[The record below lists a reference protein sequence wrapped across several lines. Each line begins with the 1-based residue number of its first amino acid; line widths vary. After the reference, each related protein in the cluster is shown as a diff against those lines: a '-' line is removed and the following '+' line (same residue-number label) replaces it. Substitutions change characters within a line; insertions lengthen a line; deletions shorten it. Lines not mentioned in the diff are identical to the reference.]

1 MVTTVAGTVFVYFAW
16 RMVIYALEYMA
27 SEVGRKASRY
37 SDGSVFAFSAIYTGA
52 TYANFIFLSVQF
64 NSPTFWALLLVTFVN
79 IIVVQGGLM
88 VDLDYLF
95 MYYVGVSQYWHR
107 LYTLKVWYF
116 EFFRNMKHDMAVRV
130 ANCGGNPSPELQ
142 LALIRGRATVL
153 QLNWVHN
160 DIKMSSE
167 FQALACAGTA
177 VAMEI
182 ALTYLPVGS
191 DSITAKLSDRRG
203 VLYIY
208 CVNILFSFVAQYIAR
223 RRLRQKVRGCI
234 FAYASRSVYSYSVH
248 KRLLHPTVLTCCHLY
263 LSAPDLRLPIARNR
277 C

>member
-1 MVTTVAGTVFVYFAW
+1 MTPITIPSPHTTGTVFVFFAW

-37 SDGSVFAFSAIYTGA
+37 SDGSVFSFSAIYTGA

-64 NSPTFWALLLVTFVN
+64 NSPTFWALLLVTFAN
-79 IIVVQGGLM
+79 IIVVQGGIM

-95 MYYVGVSQYWHR
+95 MDYIGASQNWQSLH
-107 LYTLKVWYF
+107 TLKVMYF
-116 EFFRNMKHDMAVRV
+116 EYFRNMTHDMAVKV
-130 ANCGGNPSPELQ
+130 ANCGDHPGPEIQ
-142 LALIRGRATVL
+142 LALIRGRATML

-182 ALTYLPVGS
+182 ALTYLPVGA
-191 DSITAKLSDRRG
+191 DSITADLTDRRG

-223 RRLRQKVRGCI
+223 RRLRHKVSTRASSCCLQSGRG
-234 FAYASRSVYSYSVH
+234 F
-248 KRLLHPTVLTCCHLY
+248 
-263 LSAPDLRLPIARNR
+263 
-277 C
+277 

>member
-1 MVTTVAGTVFVYFAW
+1 MYFAW

-27 SEVGRKASRY
+27 SEVGRKASRF
-37 SDGSVFAFSAIYTGA
+37 SDGSVFSFSAIYTGA

-64 NSPTFWALLLVTFVN
+64 NSGTFWALLLVTVAN
-79 IIVVQGGLM
+79 IIVVQGGIM
-88 VDLDYLF
+88 IDIDYLF
-95 MYYVGVSQYWHR
+95 MDYVAVGPNWPS
-107 LYTLKVWYF
+107 LFALKVWYF
-116 EFFRNMKHDMAVRV
+116 EFFRNMPHEIAVKV
-130 ANCGGNPSPELQ
+130 ANCRDNPTPEIQ

-153 QLNWVHN
+153 QINWVHN

-191 DSITAKLSDRRG
+191 DSITANLSDRRG

-208 CVNILFSFVAQYIAR
+208 CVNILFSMFAQSIAR
-223 RRLRQKVRGCI
+223 RRLQHKVSGISFLLGVVVVVALKSESHISYLQTFCAVVLL
-234 FAYASRSVYSYSVH
+234 FSV
-248 KRLLHPTVLTCCHLY
+248 R
-263 LSAPDLRLPIARNR
+263 ADR
-277 C
+277 

>member
-1 MVTTVAGTVFVYFAW
+1 LFALLHPDLTCITTVVAGTVFVYFAW

-116 EFFRNMKHDMAVRV
+116 EFFRNMKHDMAVKV

-223 RRLRQKVRGCI
+223 RRLRQKVSSCLA
-234 FAYASRSVYSYSVH
+234 AYAS
-248 KRLLHPTVLTCCHLY
+248 
-263 LSAPDLRLPIARNR
+263 
-277 C
+277 